1 MAAITGETTLRLA
14 VRDYLNRS
22 DTTAYE
28 DAVFQ
33 AAEKWIYRNVRCRI
47 METALGGVVTTGGV
61 VPIPSNYIGLKHA
74 YVNGSTTQQVQP
86 KNPEFIYLNYPVR
99 SSGGKPKFIA
109 REGNNFIFGPYPDSA
124 YSLQGIYYQRF
135 PSILST
141 STNGLISDHPDLWL
155 FACLCEFEPFLE
167 NDERVMLWKSKRD
180 EIALNINGE
189 DSRWQNWSGGALAM
203 TSA

>member
-1 MAAITGETTLRLA
+1 MAITGDTTLRLA
-14 VRDYLNRS
+14 LRDYLNRS

-28 DAVFQ
+28 DNVIQ
-33 AAEKWIYRNVRCRI
+33 AAERWIYRNVRCRI
-47 METALGGVVTTGGV
+47 METALAGTVSAGA
-61 VPIPSNYIGLKHA
+61 VPVPGNYIGLKHA
-74 YVNGSTTQQVQP
+74 YINGSTVQNLQV
-86 KNPEFIYLNYPVR
+86 KNPDFIYQNYPVR
-99 SSGGKPKFIA
+99 SSGGKPKFVA
-109 REGNNFIFGPYPDSA
+109 REGSNFIFGPYPDSN
-124 YSLQGIYYQRF
+124 YSMQGVYYQKF

-180 EIALNINGE
+180 EAALNINGE
-189 DSRWQNWSGGALAM
+189 DSRWQNWAGGALAM